1 MLLCG
6 YVEHEVFKGNSV
18 QKELDIWTCIL
29 RAFRATEIVL
39 EDFNV
44 MVIERATGVHNFDQ
58 EGREP
63 VLMMMGDQG

>member
-6 YVEHEVFKGNSV
+6 YVEHEIFKGNSV
-18 QKELDIWTCIL
+18 QKGLDIWACIL
-29 RAFRATEIVL
+29 REFRATEIVL

-63 VLMMMGDQG
+63 VLMMMEDQG